1 VPPINIDDIDTSILK
16 ELSEDARAPLSIIS
30 KKVNLSIPAVSERIK
45 KLEKNGYIDKYTII
59 LEPKKFNKNLT
70 CYCFLTLKY
79 DEKVAVQ
86 DFSRLVR
93 SEPDILE
100 CHTITGDYEFLLK
113 IVTDG
118 TDNLEKLLSKIR
130 KEAHVLT
137 SSTSIILSTLKSQ
150 PSYMP

>member
-1 VPPINIDDIDTSILK
+1 MPPINIDDIDTSILK